1 MYVIVYL
8 FTQSALKFWT
18 RSRKNRGRCMVNI
31 SALCGNYFRLL
42 RRFFPAANRA
52 APAGW
57 TWSGRG
63 QEIPLWFHR
72 PHFWNLHDPR
82 IKMIYN
88 MSLFFLF
95 QFLVLIIWGGAAS
108 NFFPYSISSIL
119 VLSNEVYNFIL
130 LKVAK
135 KKLGMN
141 QNQFCLS
148 CGYILAPVYSLC
160 YIILTECKSIT
171 ALVKLETFTIVV
183 EIYIRSNG

>member
-88 MSLFFLF
+88 MSMFSLF
-95 QFLVLIIWGGAAS
+95 QFFG
-108 NFFPYSISSIL
+108 PYNLGWSRDFL
-119 VLSNEVYNFIL
+119 EVFEFLTWIYWKLNCWFNKIEFWLMDRWRRGRRVCL
-130 LKVAK
+130 LKKIAF
-135 KKLGMN
+135 L
-141 QNQFCLS
+141 QNQGQS
-148 CGYILAPVYSLC
+148 
-160 YIILTECKSIT
+160 K
-171 ALVKLETFTIVV
+171 
-183 EIYIRSNG
+183 